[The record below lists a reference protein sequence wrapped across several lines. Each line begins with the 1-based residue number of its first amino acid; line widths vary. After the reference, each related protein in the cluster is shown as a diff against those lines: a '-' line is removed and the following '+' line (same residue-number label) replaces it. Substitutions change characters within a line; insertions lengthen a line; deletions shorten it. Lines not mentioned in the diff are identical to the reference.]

1 MAPAAVLVLAV
12 AHAGA
17 LAALHAGALAPP
29 PGTIRAFTHIC
40 EEAHLQEVARPHPLP
55 GAPAR
60 LRPPHGKGKDKGKP
74 RPPGALCVLGD
85 YGFSRANLYLQL
97 EAGQRVWLYDATGA
111 DRLAGARPAVTLEL
125 DARGRL
131 VVACD
136 GCDGQPTPLAPAEDG
151 VLGALWLARA
161 GGRLPVRE
169 HGSRRELAAPAG
181 IPVRGRLYV
190 ATPSLEV
197 ACGECDLMALSIF
210 LPPAEAR
217 AWRKAGP

>member
-97 EAGQRVWLYDATGA
+97 EAGQRA
-111 DRLAGARPAVTLEL
+111 
-125 DARGRL
+125 
-131 VVACD
+131 
-136 GCDGQPTPLAPAEDG
+136 PLAPSEDG
-151 VLGALWLARA
+151 VLGALWLDLA
-161 GGRLPVRE
+161 GGRLHVRE